1 VLSAAAEAG
10 DAEGLTGHELG
21 VGRRLVL
28 LAVRDDD
35 RREELAQQ
43 LREESLIVVELE
55 DGLEL
60 ADYLELALGTPS
72 VLDVPSLIVCDVALE
87 GRSGI
92 EILHELRGS
101 GAAIPVLLIQDR
113 ADAALAERTERL
125 GGAALVEDPTDL
137 GEWAEAME
145 LLS

>member
-1 VLSAAAEAG
+1 MLSAAAEVGA
-10 DAEGLTGHELG
+10 AHG
-21 VGRRLVL
+21 VEDSGATLGRRVAL

-35 RREELAQQ
+35 RRHELAAQ
-43 LREESLIVVELE
+43 LREEELIVVELE

-125 GGAALVEDPTDL
+125 GAAALVEDPTDQR
-137 GEWAEAME
+137 EWSEALD